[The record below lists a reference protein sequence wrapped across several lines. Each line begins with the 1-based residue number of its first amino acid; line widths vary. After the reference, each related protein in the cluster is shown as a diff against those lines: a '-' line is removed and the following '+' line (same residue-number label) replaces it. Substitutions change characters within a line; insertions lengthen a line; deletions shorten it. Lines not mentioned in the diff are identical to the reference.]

1 MMEDQIK
8 HKIIELGCF
17 KQGNFILKSGRFSNY
32 YMDLR
37 PLISYPNLMSGISS
51 LIYNYINMFNNIRVC
66 GLPYAGMPYA
76 NTLSIL
82 HNIPL
87 LILRKEPKLY
97 GTKNMIEG
105 LYKYG
110 DELVIVDDILT
121 TGSSIIES
129 LEHFNAFKIKKVIV
143 LVDRMEGGRAK
154 LKELGLDVVS
164 IFTIEDFIV

>member
-1 MMEDQIK
+1 MKDQIK

-17 KQGNFILKSGRFSNY
+17 KQGNFLLKSGTFSNY

-37 PLISYPNLMSGISS
+37 PLISYPNVMIGISS
-51 LIYNYINMFNNIRVC
+51 LIYNHINMFNNIRIC
-66 GLPYAGMPYA
+66 GLPYAGIPYA

-87 LILRKEPKLY
+87 LLLRKEPKLY

-105 LYKYG
+105 LYNPG
-110 DELVIVDDILT
+110 DEIVIVDDILT

-129 LEHFNAFKIKKVIV
+129 LEHFNAFNIKKVV
-143 LVDRMEGGRAK
+143 VVVDRMEGGREK
-154 LKELGLDVVS
+154 LEELGFDVVS
-164 IFTIEDFIV
+164 IFTIHDFIE